1 VYIVFFTDSR
11 RQRRGGGGAGE
22 SIWKYQILVQYII
35 WGKGQIRERIPCFL
49 TVVSFAT
56 TPTEFLNN
64 YFGLDVDV
72 AKKKD
77 QSGTAIIADE
87 RRTEKN

>member
-1 VYIVFFTDSR
+1 M
-11 RQRRGGGGAGE
+11 
-22 SIWKYQILVQYII
+22 
-35 WGKGQIRERIPCFL
+35 PCFL

-56 TPTEFLNN
+56 TPTELSNN

-77 QSGTAIIADE
+77 QSGTAIIVDE
-87 RRTEKN
+87 RRTKKN

>member
-1 VYIVFFTDSR
+1 VYNVFFTDSR
-11 RQRRGGGGAGE
+11 RHRRGGGGAGE
-22 SIWKYQILVQYII
+22 SIWKYQIHVQYIV

-56 TPTEFLNN
+56 TPTELSNN

-77 QSGTAIIADE
+77 QSGTAIIVDE
-87 RRTEKN
+87 RRTKKN